1 MGGCRE
7 REISIKVNSG
17 ARLRLNYRLL
27 FIFKLRSGP
36 SHVAISVGIGCLG
49 SNCSGGKDC
58 ALFEYGEG
66 AFDGGNSKALRG
78 RDIGDRDG
86 HREDGGTK

>member
-7 REISIKVNSG
+7 HEISIKVNSG
-17 ARLRLNYRLL
+17 AKLSLNYRLL

-49 SNCSGGKDC
+49 SNCTVRGKIVHYLSTEKGLSM
-58 ALFEYGEG
+58 AEI
-66 AFDGGNSKALRG
+66 A
-78 RDIGDRDG
+78 
-86 HREDGGTK
+86 GT